1 MTKNKNIYI
10 RGFGTFLVKKRAKK
24 TARIISKNITII
36 IPEHFVPIFK
46 PSKAFINKIKSK
58 LSLYE

>member
-24 TARIISKNITII
+24 TARIISKNIRII

-46 PSKAFINKIKSK
+46 TIRI
-58 LSLYE
+58 Y